1 MQKIIELNAA
11 ETKAV
16 VGGAKEV
23 MKGGFFHEL
32 ARGVEHIILVL
43 AHPERQ
49 KALEAWSAWLT
60 ELVEKQPAD
69 EQTP

>member
-1 MQKIIELNAA
+1 LDTQKIIELNAE

-49 KALEAWSAWLT
+49 KLAAN
-60 ELVEKQPAD
+60 
-69 EQTP
+69 